1 MAFLSQFAGGLPGRR
16 RRNGKQSGFTLI
28 ELVVVV
34 LIILILVVVLL
45 VAILIAMAKG
55 KRADTIETYNAIRG
69 AMSAWRD
76 GTGAGASAY
85 PKSGPNTSLSGGG
98 KFEGAKRLYQELVA
112 KPKAAGKDPYITV
125 KREAIGWIDKE
136 GNLLSSGTD
145 AEAVFLDGWG
155 MPIVYF
161 EWASIAALESSSGD
175 SDVPGGKTRT
185 VNAKVPKWAMNTSSY
200 DLYSAGVDKK
210 WGTDDDMLPDQTEG
224 KSPLSE

>member
-1 MAFLSQFAGGLPGRR
+1 MALLGQFAGGLPGRR

-55 KRADTIETYNAIRG
+55 KRGDTIETYNAISG

-76 GTGAGASAY
+76 GTGAGASDY
-85 PKSGPNTSLSGGG
+85 PKSGPNTSVSGGG
-98 KFEGAKRLYQELVA
+98 KYDGAKRLYQELVA

-125 KREAIGWIDKE
+125 KREAIGWVDKE

-161 EWASIAALESSSGD
+161 EWASIAKLEANAGN
-175 SDVPGGKTRT
+175 SDVPGGKSAT
-185 VNAKVPKWAMNTSSY
+185 VTAKVPSWAMNKSSY

-210 WGTDDDMLPDQTEG
+210 WGTEDDLLPNQQDG
-224 KSPLSE
+224 KSPLSD